1 MRIHISFV
9 SVIIPCFNEERYINK
24 CLKSLI
30 NNDYPKD
37 KLEILVIDGM
47 SEDRTRKI
55 IMKLM
60 KKFPFIKFMDNKA
73 RFQVIALNMG
83 IKRAKG
89 DIIIRCD
96 AHSKYPTNYI
106 SELVRFHLNEIV
118 DNVGGVW
125 DTKPGENTIK
135 AKAIAKAMSN
145 ILGVGLSYRSIRGNK
160 SLFVDTVPFGSWKK
174 DIFKKYGNFDE
185 SFLRA
190 QDLEHNIRIK
200 KLGGKILLLPW
211 LKIKYYARENYTK
224 IWKMFYQYGYF
235 KNLVNKKHKVLSSY
249 RQLIPAL
256 FVFIYLLLLA
266 FSFFSFIVFN
276 LFIFFNF
283 IYLSMIFSM
292 SVVISFKERLFSL
305 LPYLILSFIVIH
317 FSYGIGYIKGF
328 IDIFLLKRK
337 QFDKNKTLDTR

>member
-1 MRIHISFV
+1 MKSFHISFV

-30 NNDYPKD
+30 NNDYHKD

-47 SEDRTRKI
+47 SEDRTRTI
-55 IMKLM
+55 IIEFM
-60 KKFPFIKFMDNKA
+60 KKFPFIKLIDNKA
-73 RFQVIALNMG
+73 RYQVKALNMG
-83 IKRAKG
+83 IKRARG
-89 DIIIRCD
+89 GIIIRCD
-96 AHSKYPTNYI
+96 AHSEYPTNYI
-106 SELVRFHLNEIV
+106 SELVKFHLNEIA
-118 DNVGGVW
+118 DNIGAIW

-145 ILGVGLSYRSIRGNK
+145 ILGVGLSYRSIRGK
-160 SLFVDTVPFGSWKK
+160 KPLFVDTVPFGSWKK
-174 DIFKKYGNFDE
+174 DIFRKYGEFDE
-185 SFLRA
+185 RFLRA

-200 KLGGKILLLPW
+200 KLGGRILLLPW
-211 LKIKYYARENYTK
+211 LKIKYYARENYTE

-266 FSFFSFIVFN
+266 SSFFSFIAFN

-283 IYLSMIFSM
+283 IYLSLIFSM
-292 SVVISFKERLFSL
+292 SVVISFKERFFSL
-305 LPYLILSFIVIH
+305 LPYLILSFTVIH

-328 IDIFLLKRK
+328 IDIFLLARK
-337 QFDKNKTLDTR
+337 KLDKTTTF

>member
-1 MRIHISFV
+1 MSFI
-9 SVIIPCFNEERYINK
+9 SVIIPCFNEEKYISK

-30 NNDYPKD
+30 NNDYPKG
-37 KLEILVIDGM
+37 KIEILVIDGM

-55 IMKLM
+55 IMKFM
-60 KKFPFIKFMDNKA
+60 KKFPFIKLMDNKA

-96 AHSKYPTNYI
+96 VHSEYPTNYI
-106 SELVRFHLNEIV
+106 SELVKFHLNKV
-118 DNVGGVW
+118 ADNVGGIW

-160 SLFVDTVPFGSWKK
+160 PLFVDTVPFGSWKK
-174 DIFKKYGNFDE
+174 YVFRKYGEFDKR
-185 SFLRA
+185 FLIA
-190 QDLEHNIRIK
+190 EDLEHNIRIK
-200 KLGGKILLLPW
+200 KFGGKIILLPW

-235 KNLVNKKHKVLSSY
+235 KNLVNKKHKVLSSH
-249 RQLIPAL
+249 RQLIPVL
-256 FVFIYLLLLA
+256 FVFIYFLLLIS
-266 FSFFSFIVFN
+266 SFFSFIIFK

-283 IYLSMIFSM
+283 IYLSLIFSI
-292 SVVISFKERLFSL
+292 SLIISFKEKLFSL
-305 LPYLILSFIVIH
+305 LPYLILSFTVIH

-328 IDIFLLKRK
+328 IDIFLLTRK
-337 QFDKNKTLDTR
+337 QFDKIKTLNTR